1 MARKGLFYLTYSNF
15 EYIIIY
21 QQQRITMSE
30 VMKTEKIKKE
40 IPTKEYTASEKAKI
54 LDKLITAR
62 VGLLLRHP
70 FFGNLATRM
79 KLIDASDWCP
89 TLATDGRNFYY
100 NNDFVY
106 KLKPKEAEFGFA
118 HEVLHNVFDHMGR
131 RDHRDPVI
139 SNIAADYAA
148 NQILKDEGIGEVPSW
163 IKIYQDNKYRGQS
176 YEQIYEELESKATK
190 IDLSTLGEL
199 LDEHLDGEGDDDSKD
214 GDNEGNGKGPPR
226 LTADEKKKI
235 RDEIKEAMV
244 AAAQAAGAGR
254 VPAGVQR
261 LIQTFTEPK
270 MDWRQMLRMNIQSI
284 IKSNFSF
291 SRPNRKSQHCGA
303 VLPGLMNEE
312 TIDVAVAI
320 DMSGSISDKMANDFI
335 SEVKGIMDEYVDFKL
350 DLWCF
355 DTEVYGYQQFTSDN
369 ADEIME
375 YKCKGGGGTDFD
387 VNYSF
392 MKDNDINPKRFIMFT
407 DGYPC
412 GSWGDEDYCESL
424 FIVHGND
431 KIISPFG
438 QTAHYK

>member
-1 MARKGLFYLTYSNF
+1 
-15 EYIIIY
+15 
-21 QQQRITMSE
+21 MST
-30 VMKTEKIKKE
+30 VMKTERIRK
-40 IPTKEYTASEKAKI
+40 PTKTKEFSAREKNLI

-70 FFGNLATRM
+70 FFGNLATR
-79 KLIDASDWCP
+79 LQLVDASDWCA

-100 NNDFVY
+100 NNEFVD

-131 RDHRDPVI
+131 REGRDPQL

-148 NQILKDEGIGEVPSW
+148 NQILKDERIGEVPSW
-163 IKIYQDNKYRGQS
+163 IKIFQDNKYRGMS
-176 YEQIYEELESKATK
+176 YEQIYQELYDKAEK
-190 IDLSTLGEL
+190 IDISKLGEL
-199 LDEHLDGEGDDDSKD
+199 LDEHLDDEMDGDGDGDDGDQKD
-214 GDNEGNGKGPPR
+214 GKGRPK
-226 LTADEKKKI
+226 LSADEKKKI

-244 AAAQAAGAGR
+244 AAAHAAGAGK
-254 VPAGVQR
+254 VPAGVAR
-261 LIQTFTEPK
+261 MINDFTEPK

-284 IKSNFSF
+284 LKSNFSF

-303 VLPGLMNEE
+303 ILPGMMNEE
-312 TIDVAVAI
+312 TIDVSVAI
-320 DMSGSISDKMANDFI
+320 DMSGSISDKQAKDFL

-355 DTEVYGYQQFTSDN
+355 DTEVYGYKQFTGDT
-369 ADEIME
+369 ADEIMSYE
-375 YKCKGGGGTDFD
+375 CKGGGGTDFEA
-387 VNYSF
+387 NWTF
-392 MKDNDINPKRFIMFT
+392 MKEEGIEPKRFIMFT

-412 GSWGDEDYCESL
+412 GSWGDEEYCETL

-431 KIISPFG
+431 TIISPFG

>member
-1 MARKGLFYLTYSNF
+1 MSN
-15 EYIIIY
+15 
-21 QQQRITMSE
+21 T
-30 VMKTEKIKKE
+30 VMKQEKVKKSAA
-40 IPTKEYTASEKAKI
+40 PKEFSTAEKNKI

-79 KLIDASDWCP
+79 KLIDASDWCS

-100 NNDFVY
+100 NNEFVD

-131 RDHRDPVI
+131 REGRDPQL

-148 NQILKDEGIGEVPSW
+148 NQILKDEKIGEVPSF
-163 IKIYQDNKYRGQS
+163 IKIYQDNKYRGWS
-176 YEQIYEELESKATK
+176 YEQIYNELYEKAEK
-190 IDLSTLGEL
+190 IDLSQLGEL
-199 LDEHLDGEGDDDSKD
+199 LDEHLDGEGDGDGEDQD
-214 GDNEGNGKGPPR
+214 GDQEGKGKRPT
-226 LTADEKKKI
+226 LTAEEKKAI
-235 RDEIKEAMV
+235 RDEIKEAMI
-244 AAAQAAGAGR
+244 AAAQSAGAGR
-254 VPAGVQR
+254 VPAALQR
-261 LIQTFTEPK
+261 FITDFTEPK

-284 IKSNFSF
+284 LKSNFSF

-303 VLPGLMNEE
+303 ILPGMMNEE
-312 TIDVAVAI
+312 TIDVSVAI
-320 DMSGSISDKMANDFI
+320 DMSGSISNAQARDFL
-335 SEVKGIMDEYVDFKL
+335 SEVKGIMDEYQDFKL

-355 DTEVYGYQQFTSDN
+355 DTEVYGYKQFTGDT

-375 YKCKGGGGTDFD
+375 YDCKGGGGTDFD
-387 VNYSF
+387 ANYEF
-392 MKDNDINPKRFIMFT
+392 MKEEGIEPKRFIMFT

-412 GSWGDEDYCESL
+412 GSWGDENYCETL

-431 KIISPFG
+431 SIIAPFG